1 MQIDLLGREPFSVE
15 GYFVGLD
22 LSLRGAGICMIDGFG
37 AVRSS
42 KVAGYGLKRDVAV
55 REKIERMIEI
65 ADSVL
70 GVCKQV
76 VGDHYLNIGIENYAF
91 SRAGMQNDLGELH
104 GVVKSQIW
112 LALSVEPAIVV
123 VSSARKAVFGKGNFP
138 KKEIIP
144 ALKERGIE
152 FKNQDIADAYVI
164 AECLRVKKRMESEN
178 G

>member
-22 LSLRGAGICMIDGFG
+22 LSLRGAGVCMIDGFG
-37 AVRSS
+37 TVRESG
-42 KVAGYGLKRDVAV
+42 VAGYELKRTAPV

-65 ADSVL
+65 AGFILD
-70 GVCKQV
+70 VCKKV
-76 VGDHYLNIGIENYAF
+76 VGNEYVNIGIENYAF

-112 LALSVEPAIVV
+112 LALSVEPDIVV
-123 VSSARKAVFGKGNFP
+123 VSSARKVVFGKGNFP
-138 KKEIIP
+138 KKGIMP
-144 ALKERGIE
+144 ALMERGIE
-152 FKNQDIADAYVI
+152 FKNQDIADAYVV
-164 AECLRVKKRMESEN
+164 AEYLRIKKRMELEN